1 MSVATATR
9 SRGTIIKVPDANPG
23 LVMVDGQQLAFV
35 LEGRWKSPVAP
46 TANMVVEVD
55 RNEAGVIA
63 AITVVDSQQLAKEKI
78 DQLSGLAQQHGKE
91 AAAIARQGVGAL
103 AMRMGTP
110 TLIAA
115 VAIWIAWFFLP
126 AASIDFLFVSRSF
139 TFWQILGL
147 NGANFADPSG
157 NSHGLFSLLGVLA
170 IAMPFAVPFISH
182 PRAKLFN
189 AAPLAYLVLA
199 ILGLLWR
206 INSAS
211 TGAGGNSEIAR
222 GMAREIASA
231 ALDAISIGSGTYLL
245 IAATGFLAYQAYKSR
260 A

>member
-1 MSVATATR
+1 MASTAIR

-23 LVMVDGQQLAFV
+23 LVMVEGQQLAFV

-46 TANMVVEVD
+46 AANMVVEVD
-55 RNEAGVIA
+55 LNEAGVVS
-63 AITVVDSQQLAKEKI
+63 AISVVDSQQLAKEKI

-91 AAAIARQGVGAL
+91 AAAIAKQGVGTL
-103 AMRMGTP
+103 AARMGTP

-115 VAIWIAWFFLP
+115 VAVWVAWFFLP
-126 AASIDFLFVSRSF
+126 AAGIDFLFVSRSF

-147 NGANFADPSG
+147 NGANLADPSAS
-157 NSHGLFSLLGVLA
+157 SHGLFALIGILA
-170 IAMPFAVPFISH
+170 IALPFAVPFVSH
-182 PRAKLFN
+182 PRAKLLN

-199 ILGLLWR
+199 ILGLAWR
-206 INSAS
+206 VNSAS
-211 TGAGGNSEIAR
+211 GSAGGNSEIAR

-231 ALDAISIGSGTYLL
+231 AWDAISIGSGTYLL

>member
-1 MSVATATR
+1 MSVAVATR

-46 TANMVVEVD
+46 AANMVVEVD
-55 RNEAGVIA
+55 RNEAGIIA

-91 AAAIARQGVGAL
+91 AAAIAKQGVGAL
-103 AMRMGTP
+103 AARMGTP
-110 TLIAA
+110 TLVAA
-115 VAIWIAWFFLP
+115 VAVWIAWFFLP

-147 NGANFADPSG
+147 NGANLADPSAT
-157 NSHGLFSLLGVLA
+157 SHGLFSLLGVAA
-170 IAMPFAVPFISH
+170 IAMPFAVPFVSH
-182 PRAKLFN
+182 PRAKLLN

-199 ILGLLWR
+199 ILSLLWK

-211 TGAGGNSEIAR
+211 SGTGGNSEIAR
-222 GMAREIASA
+222 GMAREMASA
-231 ALDAISIGSGTYLL
+231 AWDAISIGSGTYLL
-245 IAATGFLAYQAYKSR
+245 IAAAGFLAYQAYKSR